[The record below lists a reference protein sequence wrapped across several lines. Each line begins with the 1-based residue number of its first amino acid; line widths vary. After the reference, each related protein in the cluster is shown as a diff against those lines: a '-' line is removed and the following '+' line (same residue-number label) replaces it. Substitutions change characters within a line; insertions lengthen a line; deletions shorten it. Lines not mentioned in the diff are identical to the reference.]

1 MLIVPWLLLTCT
13 VAQAEPTASSP
24 TASEPAPEVQTQSSP
39 PPADS
44 SPPGASTAEWERKLS
59 EAASRSAEAATR
71 IEAAAQ
77 RVADLTQKSAD
88 ERKRGE
94 VPLPPPEDML
104 QVNAPP
110 ITAPWSAS
118 GGIGIISL
126 TGNSRT
132 ITLTANAQFQ
142 RKTELWIWN
151 GRVTAVYGQGQLPDS
166 SAVNVLALAAG
177 FQAQGDR
184 RFNARTSAYIGAGSD
199 TDHVKSIEV
208 RGYGEAGTGVIWI
221 DLQQGKFQKAFFRT
235 DLGVRYAREY
245 RFQYY
250 PIPVDVPDVQFLA
263 PRAAV
268 SFRYAL
274 NSGVT
279 FQQEAEV
286 LPNLLGESRVLA
298 NTLSKVTSRLIANI
312 SLGVSFAIRYDSR
325 PAVGKVPTDTALTVS
340 LEVAL

>member
-1 MLIVPWLLLTCT
+1 MVIAPWILLACA
-13 VAQAEPTASSP
+13 VAQ
-24 TASEPAPEVQTQSSP
+24 SEPINSP
-39 PPADS
+39 DRSTDPPAAAQAPAPAAPS
-44 SPPGASTAEWERKLS
+44 SDGHPGASTAEWERKLT

-94 VPLPPPEDML
+94 VPLPPAEDML

-118 GGIGIISL
+118 GGIGVISL

-142 RKTELWIWN
+142 RKTEWWIWN
-151 GRVTAVYGQGQLPDS
+151 GRASAVYGQGRLPDS
-166 SAVNVLALAAG
+166 TVVNVLALSAG

-184 RFNARTSAYIGAGSD
+184 RFNARSSAYVGLGGD

-208 RGYGEAGTGVIWI
+208 RGYGETGTGVIWL
-221 DLQQGKFQKAFFRT
+221 DLQQGTFQKAFLRT
-235 DLGVRYAREY
+235 DLGIRYAREY

-250 PIPVDVPDVQFLA
+250 PTRLNLPDVQFFA
-263 PRAAV
+263 PRAAL

-286 LPNLLGESRVLA
+286 LPNLLGESRILA

-312 SLGVSFAIRYDSR
+312 SLGVSFAVRYDSR